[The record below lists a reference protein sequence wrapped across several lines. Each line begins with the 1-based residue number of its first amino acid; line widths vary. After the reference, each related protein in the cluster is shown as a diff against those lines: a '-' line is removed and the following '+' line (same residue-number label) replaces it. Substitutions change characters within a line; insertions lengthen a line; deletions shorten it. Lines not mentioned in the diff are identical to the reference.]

1 MRTLRKRSP
10 GQVEW
15 NRCNTKFAHSPTVL
29 YPEFVG
35 LYLFEGFDPTT
46 SSLKISHIRGFS
58 QFNGY
63 AISGRLKLV
72 STGFFQIDLADGIK
86 LECRPHAWTEDDKP
100 VYTRTGKIAKAM
112 PFPEDIVRYSIL
124 KFRYNTVMLQV
135 NITKHTNDVC
145 LNLFMK
151 GNKEKVFLEVA

>member
-58 QFNGY
+58 QFNGTS
-63 AISGRLKLV
+63 IPENRTSDIH
-72 STGFFQIDLADGIK
+72 IDL
-86 LECRPHAWTEDDKP
+86 
-100 VYTRTGKIAKAM
+100 
-112 PFPEDIVRYSIL
+112 VRW
-124 KFRYNTVMLQV
+124 
-135 NITKHTNDVC
+135 
-145 LNLFMK
+145 
-151 GNKEKVFLEVA
+151 